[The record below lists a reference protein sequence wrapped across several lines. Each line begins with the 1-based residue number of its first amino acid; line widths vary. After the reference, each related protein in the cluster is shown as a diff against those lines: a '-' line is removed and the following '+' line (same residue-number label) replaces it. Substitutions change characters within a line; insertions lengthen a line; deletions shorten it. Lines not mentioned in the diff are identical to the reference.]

1 MVKIR
6 VVIHARVKVDDK
18 KIHSNNKHYI
28 MMKNFLKQSTLDAFI
43 RKGDPPKTDIVDIKA
58 IKSKKTVLQE
68 VLKEPAK
75 EPQPPQSSQLVV
87 FTDGAC
93 ANNGKKFAKASYA
106 CVWPEYP
113 QYNIGLPLSQHE
125 IQTNNRGEYRAL
137 LHALMQ
143 ADDIIDPTRLKSLL
157 VYTDSKLMIDSFTK
171 WIRGW
176 KQKGW
181 KKADGSPVANI
192 DLLTLIDDKM
202 KRRCVVF
209 KHVRAHTGRQD
220 WESIHNDMVDRL
232 ARDAVVSTKHIR

>member
-1 MVKIR
+1 
-6 VVIHARVKVDDK
+6 
-18 KIHSNNKHYI
+18 
-28 MMKNFLKQSTLDAFI
+28 MKNLMKQSTLDAFI
-43 RKGDPPKTDIVDIKA
+43 RKTECKDVLPKTVAVKEPF
-58 IKSKKTVLQE
+58 KEPFKEPV
-68 VLKEPAK
+68 KEPAK
-75 EPQPPQSSQLVV
+75 ESSSQLVV

-93 ANNGKKFAKASYA
+93 ANNGKRFAKASYA
-106 CVWPEYP
+106 CVWPDYP
-113 QYNIGLPLSQHE
+113 QYNTGLPLPPNE
-125 IQTNNRGEYRAL
+125 TQTNNRGEYRAL
-137 LHALMQ
+137 LHALIQ
-143 ADDIIDPTRLKSLL
+143 ADECIDPKKHKSLL

-232 ARDAVVSTKHIR
+232 ARGAVSEIR